1 MQIVTT
7 WNKEASVVKNKDI
20 IITNYSLIKQ
30 KKAKITCLCDFCFL
44 FFFCF
49 LLFAIG
55 RRLRS
60 HFKNSCFV
68 FYRCF
73 QTPENNKSLLPRGL
87 GLSSVFSCVE
97 TPVKHLHSL
106 FKYYVINF
114 SIRSFR
120 FQRCC
125 EDNVDAIINNVDIV
139 VFWFILFRFVFL
151 LVFFP
156 LWQKFYRK
164 IWRTKIVIW
173 LSFAILSI
181 T

>member
-7 WNKEASVVKNKDI
+7 WNKEASVVKNTDI
-20 IITNYSLIKQ
+20 IITNYSLV
-30 KKAKITCLCDFCFL
+30 KKKEGKNHMFMWFL
-44 FFFCF
+44 LSFVLLFSFS
-49 LLFAIG
+49 LLFAI
-55 RRLRS
+55 RPRLRS

-68 FYRCF
+68 FYRRF
-73 QTPENNKSLLPRGL
+73 QTPENNKSLRPNGL

-97 TPVKHLHSL
+97 TPVKHSHSF

-114 SIRSFR
+114 SIRSFC

-125 EDNVDAIINNVDIV
+125 KDNVDAIINNVDIV

-156 LWQKFYRK
+156 L
-164 IWRTKIVIW
+164 
-173 LSFAILSI
+173 
-181 T
+181 

>member
-1 MQIVTT
+1 MLM
-7 WNKEASVVKNKDI
+7 W
-20 IITNYSLIKQ
+20 
-30 KKAKITCLCDFCFL
+30 FL
-44 FFFCF
+44 LSFVLLFSFF
-49 LLFAIG
+49 LLFAI
-55 RRLRS
+55 RRWLRS

-114 SIRSFR
+114 SIRSFC

-139 VFWFILFRFVFL
+139 VFWFILFRFVFCL
-151 LVFFP
+151 IFSFVEEILQMD
-156 LWQKFYRK
+156 LTDENCHMIIICNIINNL
-164 IWRTKIVIW
+164 IWNVREAVRN
-173 LSFAILSI
+173 
-181 T
+181 